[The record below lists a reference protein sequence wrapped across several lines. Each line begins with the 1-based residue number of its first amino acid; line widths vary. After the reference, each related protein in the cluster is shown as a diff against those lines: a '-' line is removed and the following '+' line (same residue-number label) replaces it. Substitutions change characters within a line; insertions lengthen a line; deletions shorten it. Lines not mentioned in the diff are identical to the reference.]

1 MPYSYM
7 VDEKRRLGIVVALA
21 PNSFESTRDGIAEF
35 AQDSRLGSD
44 FGIVLDLREN
54 DYTPSATE
62 APELTTLYL
71 EKFRGRPLAM
81 IVSRL
86 VQLGVA
92 NMISTIAEL
101 RGGSVQA
108 FRDRDEGE
116 TWLMAELARRFTG
129 SATSGGR
136 AS

>member
-1 MPYSYM
+1 MPYSWM
-7 VDEKRRLGIVVALA
+7 VDEERRLGIVVATA
-21 PNSFESTRDGIAEF
+21 SNSFESTRDGINEF
-35 AQDSRLGSD
+35 AKDPRLGPD

-62 APELTTLYL
+62 APELTHLYL

-86 VQLGVA
+86 VQFGVA

-116 TWLMAELARRFTG
+116 KWLAAEVARRRENVG
-129 SATSGGR
+129 
-136 AS
+136 

>member
-1 MPYSYM
+1 MPYSIS
-7 VDEKRRLGIVVALA
+7 VDVERRLGIIVAT
-21 PNSFESTRDGIAEF
+21 PSNSFESTRDGILEF
-35 AQDSRLGSD
+35 SQDPRLGPD

-62 APELTTLYL
+62 APELTSLYL

-116 TWLMAELARRFTG
+116 KWLAAEVTRRSKG
-129 SATSGGR
+129 SARSGGP
-136 AS
+136 A

>member
-1 MPYSYM
+1 MPYSFT
-7 VDEKRRLGIVVALA
+7 VDETLRLGIVVASA
-21 PNSFESTRDGIAEF
+21 PNSFESTRDGILEF
-35 AQDSRLGSD
+35 SEDPRLGPD

-71 EKFRGRPLAM
+71 ERFRGRPLAM

-108 FRDRDEGE
+108 FRDRGEGE
-116 TWLMAELARRFTG
+116 KWLAAEAARRTTG